1 METKA
6 VGMRIKQARENAN
19 ITQSELA
26 VAVGCTMQHIGA
38 IERGVKTPRLDT
50 FVQIACILDVS
61 ADLLLQDV
69 LPRTSDLFGT
79 EFSAV
84 VAPLPDEMK
93 HGILKAV
100 QAFCHEVR

>member
-26 VAVGCTMQHIGA
+26 ASVGCTMQHIGA
-38 IERGVKTPRLDT
+38 IERGIKTPRLDT
-50 FVQIACILDVS
+50 FIQIACILQVP

-69 LPRTSDLFGT
+69 LPRTSDLLGT
-79 EFSAV
+79 ELSASI
-84 VAPLPDEMK
+84 APLPDEIK
-93 HGILKAV
+93 QGILKAI
-100 QAFCHEVR
+100 QAFCHEMR

>member
-26 VAVGCTMQHIGA
+26 ASVGCTMQHIGA
-38 IERGVKTPRLDT
+38 IERGIKTPKLDT
-50 FVQIACILDVS
+50 FIQIACILQVP

-69 LPRTSDLFGT
+69 LPRTSDPLGI
-79 EFSAV
+79 EFSASI
-84 VAPLPDEMK
+84 APLPDEIK
-93 HGILKAV
+93 RGILKAV

>member
-1 METKA
+1 METTA

-26 VAVGCTMQHIGA
+26 AAVGCTMQHIGA

-50 FVQIACILDVS
+50 FIQIACILDVS

-69 LPRTSDLFGT
+69 LPHASDLLGT
-79 EFSAV
+79 EFSAA
-84 VAPLPDEMK
+84 VAPLPDEIK
-93 HGILKAV
+93 QGILKAV
-100 QAFCHEVR
+100 QAFCHEMR

>member
-19 ITQSELA
+19 ITQAELA
-26 VAVGCTMQHIGA
+26 AAVGCTMQHIGA

-50 FVQIACILDVS
+50 FIQIACILQVP

-69 LPRTSDLFGT
+69 VPRTSDLLGT
-79 EFSAV
+79 EFSA
-84 VAPLPDEMK
+84 AIALLPKEIM
-93 HGILKAV
+93 HGFEEA
-100 QAFCHEVR
+100 

>member
-26 VAVGCTMQHIGA
+26 AAVGCTMQHIGA

-50 FVQIACILDVS
+50 FIQIACILQVP

-69 LPRTSDLFGT
+69 LPCTSDLLGT
-79 EFSAV
+79 EFSAA
-84 VAPLPDEMK
+84 VAPLPDEIK

-100 QAFCHEVR
+100 QAFCHEMR